1 MGHQC
6 DGLTYTFHLKEG
18 VKFSDGAD
26 LNAEAVKTSLEA
38 AFSNL
43 GDYIA
48 SFGKIGT
55 LTESIEVVD
64 EHTVAIHLTTPYYGV
79 LNDLA
84 MCNPMGIVSPNAFNE
99 DLTTKEE
106 LLTQTMG
113 TGPYMYAR
121 GWRRN
126 LLYFRPQS

>member
-1 MGHQC
+1 MM
-6 DGLTYTFHLKEG
+6 DLTYTFHLKEG

-55 LTESIEVVD
+55 LTESIEWW
-64 EHTVAIHLTTPYYGV
+64 TNIPWQFTLP
-79 LNDLA
+79 
-84 MCNPMGIVSPNAFNE
+84 
-99 DLTTKEE
+99 
-106 LLTQTMG
+106 LLIMV
-113 TGPYMYAR
+113 
-121 GWRRN
+121 
-126 LLYFRPQS
+126 F